1 MSARI
6 DDADVR
12 PAVRATGTSPS
23 RSTSTSPNPGPSD
36 STSPSAIPAPRDP
49 DGPPMLEVRG
59 LDVVFGSGSQSVR
72 VLRGVDVTVGTGRT
86 VGLVGESGSGKSTL
100 AKALVG
106 TVRPSAGSIRIGGV
120 DVRTLGRRDR
130 AAMRRRVQMIPQDP
144 YSSLDPRRT
153 IGQALAE
160 AVDPRHPDVRRHR
173 DLIAEWLRV
182 VRMPADAIDR
192 YPHEFSGGQRQR
204 IAIARGL
211 LVRPEFVI
219 ADEITSALDVSVQAE
234 ILNLVARLRRE
245 LGLSMLFISHNLAVV
260 RHVSDDVVVLY
271 RGDVVEQG
279 PTEQVYS
286 DPQHPYTRSLLAA
299 VPGAPGFSID

>member
-6 DDADVR
+6 DSAEAR
-12 PAVRATGTSPS
+12 AGTTGATAAPTPAATP
-23 RSTSTSPNPGPSD
+23 D
-36 STSPSAIPAPRDP
+36 PAA
-49 DGPPMLEVRG
+49 PPMLEVRG
-59 LDVVFGSGSQSVR
+59 LDVVFGSGSQAVR
-72 VLRGVDVTVGTGRT
+72 VLKGVDLTVGTGRT

-106 TVRPSAGSIRIGGV
+106 TVTPSAGSIRIQGV
-120 DVRTLGRRDR
+120 DTATLGRRDR

-173 DLIAEWLRV
+173 ATIEEWLRV

-211 LVRPEFVI
+211 VVRPEFVV

-286 DPQHPYTRSLLAA
+286 DPQHPYTRQLLAA

>member
-6 DDADVR
+6 DSADVR
-12 PAVRATGTSPS
+12 TGMPGATGATA
-23 RSTSTSPNPGPSD
+23 
-36 STSPSAIPAPRDP
+36 SAAAPDPAA
-49 DGPPMLEVRG
+49 PPMLEVRG
-59 LDVVFGSGSQSVR
+59 LDVVFGSGSQAVR
-72 VLRGVDVTVGTGRT
+72 VLKGVDLTVGTGRT

-106 TVRPSAGSIRIGGV
+106 TVTPTAGTIRIQGV
-120 DVRTLGRRDR
+120 DTATLGRRDR

-173 DLIAEWLRV
+173 ATIEEWLRV

-211 LVRPEFVI
+211 VVRPEFVV

-286 DPQHPYTRSLLAA
+286 DPQHPYTRQLLAA

>member
-1 MSARI
+1 MTASTTAT
-6 DDADVR
+6 V
-12 PAVRATGTSPS
+12 PEGTTRASS
-23 RSTSTSPNPGPSD
+23 ES
-36 STSPSAIPAPRDP
+36 
-49 DGPPMLEVRG
+49 MLEVRG
-59 LDVVFGSGSQSVR
+59 LDVAFGSGGRAVR
-72 VLRGVDVTVGTGRT
+72 VLNGVDLTIGTGRT

-106 TVRPSAGSIRIGGV
+106 TVRPSAGSIRIADV
-120 DVRTLGRRDR
+120 DTATLSRRDR

-160 AVDPRHPDVRRHR
+160 AIDPRRPDVKRHR
-173 DLIAEWLRV
+173 EQIVEWLRT
-182 VRMPADAIDR
+182 VRMPDDAIDR
-192 YPHEFSGGQRQR
+192 FPHEFSGGQRQR
-204 IAIARGL
+204 VAIARGL
-211 LVRPEFVI
+211 VVNPEFVI

-286 DPQHPYTRSLLAA
+286 DPQHPYTRALLDS

>member
-1 MSARI
+1 MVT
-6 DDADVR
+6 DV
-12 PAVRATGTSPS
+12 AGATRASS
-23 RSTSTSPNPGPSD
+23 ES
-36 STSPSAIPAPRDP
+36 
-49 DGPPMLEVRG
+49 MLEVRG
-59 LDVVFGSGSQSVR
+59 LDVAFGSGGRAVR
-72 VLRGVDVTVGTGRT
+72 VLNGVDLTIGTGRT

-106 TVRPSAGSIRIGGV
+106 TVRPSAGSIRIADV
-120 DVRTLGRRDR
+120 DTATLSRRDR

-160 AVDPRHPDVRRHR
+160 AIDPRRPDVKRHR
-173 DLIAEWLRV
+173 EQIVEWLRT
-182 VRMPADAIDR
+182 VRMPDDAIDR
-192 YPHEFSGGQRQR
+192 FPHEFSGGQRQR
-204 IAIARGL
+204 VAIARGL
-211 LVRPEFVI
+211 VVNPEFVI

-286 DPQHPYTRSLLAA
+286 DPQHPYTRALLDS

>member
-6 DDADVR
+6 DSAEAR
-12 PAVRATGTSPS
+12 AGTTGATAATTPAATP
-23 RSTSTSPNPGPSD
+23 D
-36 STSPSAIPAPRDP
+36 PAA
-49 DGPPMLEVRG
+49 PPMLEVRG
-59 LDVVFGSGSQSVR
+59 LDVVFGSGSQAVR
-72 VLRGVDVTVGTGRT
+72 VLKGVDLTVGTGRT

-106 TVRPSAGSIRIGGV
+106 TVTPSAGSIRIQGV
-120 DVRTLGRRDR
+120 DTATLGRRDR

-173 DLIAEWLRV
+173 ATIEEWLRV

-204 IAIARGL
+204 LAIARGL
-211 LVRPEFVI
+211 VVRPEFVV

-286 DPQHPYTRSLLAA
+286 DPQHPYTRQLLAA

>member
-1 MSARI
+1 MTASTTAT
-6 DDADVR
+6 V
-12 PAVRATGTSPS
+12 PEGTTRASS
-23 RSTSTSPNPGPSD
+23 ES
-36 STSPSAIPAPRDP
+36 
-49 DGPPMLEVRG
+49 MLEVRG
-59 LDVVFGSGSQSVR
+59 LDVAFGSGGRAVR
-72 VLRGVDVTVGTGRT
+72 VLNGVDLTIGTGRT

-106 TVRPSAGSIRIGGV
+106 TVRPSAGSIRIADV
-120 DVRTLGRRDR
+120 DTATLSRRDR

-160 AVDPRHPDVRRHR
+160 AIDPRRPDVKRHR
-173 DLIAEWLRV
+173 EQIVEWLRT
-182 VRMPADAIDR
+182 VRMPDDAIDR
-192 YPHEFSGGQRQR
+192 FPHEFSGGQRQR
-204 IAIARGL
+204 VAIARGL
-211 LVRPEFVI
+211 VVNPEFVI

-279 PTEQVYS
+279 PTEQVDS
-286 DPQHPYTRSLLAA
+286 DPQHPYTRALLDS

>member
-6 DDADVR
+6 DSAEAR
-12 PAVRATGTSPS
+12 AGTAGATAAPTPAATP
-23 RSTSTSPNPGPSD
+23 D
-36 STSPSAIPAPRDP
+36 PAAT
-49 DGPPMLEVRG
+49 PMLEVRG
-59 LDVVFGSGSQSVR
+59 LDVVFGSGSQAVR
-72 VLRGVDVTVGTGRT
+72 VLKGVDLTVGTGRT

-106 TVRPSAGSIRIGGV
+106 TVTPTAGTIRIQGV
-120 DVRTLGRRDR
+120 DTRTLGRRDR

-160 AVDPRHPDVRRHR
+160 AVDPRHPDVRRHH
-173 DLIAEWLRV
+173 DAIAEWLRV

-211 LVRPEFVI
+211 VVRPEFVV

-286 DPQHPYTRSLLAA
+286 DPQHPYTRQLLAA

>member
-6 DDADVR
+6 DSADVR
-12 PAVRATGTSPS
+12 SGATGAT
-23 RSTSTSPNPGPSD
+23 G
-36 STSPSAIPAPRDP
+36 APTPVAAPDP
-49 DGPPMLEVRG
+49 TAPPMLEVRG
-59 LDVVFGSGSQSVR
+59 LDVVFGSGSQAVR
-72 VLRGVDVTVGTGRT
+72 VLKGVDLTVGTGRT

-106 TVRPSAGSIRIGGV
+106 TVTPTAGTIRIQGV
-120 DVRTLGRRDR
+120 DTATLGRRDR
-130 AAMRRRVQMIPQDP
+130 AAMRRCVQMIPQDP

-173 DLIAEWLRV
+173 DVVAEWLRV
-182 VRMPADAIDR
+182 VRMPADAVDR

-211 LVRPEFVI
+211 VVRPEFVV

-286 DPQHPYTRSLLAA
+286 DPQHPYTRQLLAA